1 MLKETLVYANISLQ
15 SVSPR
20 WERWLNPSH
29 LKRPISAGRCGGLV
43 RHITPVRLH
52 WVSVF
57 CSVHEGHRSSCGAL
71 AHGHSGKLSTQ
82 TYTHARWKISR
93 EIDHI
98 IVNIYEQKL
107 NKTKKKPKTYELTR
121 RILLAHIYRHT
132 LFKYGACTLCFGTT
146 QAVPAGL
153 YQPRVPGHGVLKLR
167 SGCACQEHMHTHT
180 RSHTNTHTHSDSR
193 HISAKTKTIYSDRG
207 RKKRLARE

>member
-1 MLKETLVYANISLQ
+1 MLNHQKACSCHRRDLTTAMSTSVSLSIIPICLPLSLSLSLLPCFAFIQVCPVLCHMLKETLVYANISLQ

-29 LKRPISAGRCGGLV
+29 LKWPISAGRCGGLV

-82 TYTHARWKISR
+82 T
-93 EIDHI
+93 
-98 IVNIYEQKL
+98 
-107 NKTKKKPKTYELTR
+107 
-121 RILLAHIYRHT
+121 
-132 LFKYGACTLCFGTT
+132 
-146 QAVPAGL
+146 
-153 YQPRVPGHGVLKLR
+153 
-167 SGCACQEHMHTHT
+167 HT
-180 RSHTNTHTHSDSR
+180 RTLEEAAGKS
-193 HISAKTKTIYSDRG
+193 III
-207 RKKRLARE
+207 L